1 VPDRRRTPAPP
12 LSPDVLTA
20 SARVIQANQGS
31 GADRLF
37 QYESWQAEAWQSYDT
52 LGEFQYAV
60 EWLAN
65 AMSRVRLTAAE
76 LVPGGDEPQPLT
88 EGPAATLVEQLGG
101 GIAGHAALMKSLAL
115 QLSVPGEGW
124 LVAERADP
132 RIPLDQAD
140 WSVKSTEEIRPNR
153 SKDGAKYE
161 VRVDDNAWRSLHP
174 ESLPVRIWEPHPRWS
189 WKATSAAK
197 AAIPI
202 MRTIE
207 LLNRRI
213 IATLVSRLAMNG
225 LLLIPQE
232 HTINTP
238 AQYQDAADPFVE
250 MLIDIA
256 GKNIR
261 EPGAA
266 TASIPIPIKFAG
278 DGIEKWKHLTF
289 GDGVDKELIDE
300 REKELGRLAT
310 TLNIPAEVLKG
321 IGATNHWCVDDATE
335 ILTRS
340 GWVTH
345 DRLAPGDEVLTLNH
359 DTGLSEWQPVGS
371 VNRWDVT
378 DLEMVSIE
386 GRYHSSLTTP
396 NHRWPVL
403 RGSRVA
409 SRERVF
415 ATSDSLAANDFL
427 ITGAPC
433 ADLPTQAKYDDAF
446 VELMAWYFTEGTC
459 ARRRGRTT
467 PRVCIY
473 QSDTANPDNVAR
485 IRRALTALY
494 GPPTDGPLDS
504 GGRRATDETLR
515 RRETEA
521 ALRAEGRTVAEIA
534 ATVGVSKTQVYKDL
548 RIVDGALAPRER
560 ITAPRWTMTTRE
572 GGMTVFRLN
581 AVAGAPFTE
590 IATDRVVP
598 FTFVQDLT
606 ATQLDLFIDTA
617 IRGDGHLM
625 GGRTRLLGQKDPR
638 MLAAFEHAAI
648 LSGRSVTNRANETNG
663 FRRHNAHFVSVR
675 DRTVFRPSK
684 SQPSRPNNNFSEQTY
699 TGVIWCP
706 TTPNQTWLARRAGSV
721 YFTGNTAWQLEESG
735 IKLHISPVAELI
747 VGGLTVGYLQPMLTA
762 AGADLVGPNGGKL
775 IVWYDT
781 SELTARPDK
790 SEKARDAYDRVEVS
804 GAALRRESGLDE
816 ADKPTPDEKR
826 EQLLTL
832 LIKAGNAEAYTAL
845 TGESLTPASPTAGP
859 ESPVPGVRQGPS
871 ESSPS
876 PGTGARTPPPTR
888 DNPPPPPDSASPAA
902 AMAARRT
909 RLGPVFARDVVGA
922 GTGRRS
928 PPYTNGHNGH
938 SRDGPRE

>member
-1 VPDRRRTPAPP
+1 MQ
-12 LSPDVLTA
+12 
-20 SARVIQANQGS
+20 QAQGS
-31 GADRLF
+31 SADRLF
-37 QYESWQAEAWQSYDT
+37 QYESWQTEAWTFLDS

-60 EWLAN
+60 DWLAN
-65 AMSRVRLTAAE
+65 ALSRVRLTAAE
-76 LVPGGDEPQPLT
+76 LVPGGDEPEPL
-88 EGPAATLVEQLGG
+88 EDGAAAALVEQMGG
-101 GIAGHAALMKSLAL
+101 GIAGHAAIMKSLAV

-132 RIPLDQAD
+132 RIPLAQAD
-140 WSVKSTEEIRPNR
+140 WSVKSTDEIRPGR
-153 SKDGAKYE
+153 GKAGGYE
-161 VRVDDNAWRSLHP
+161 IRVDDNRWEPLGQ
-174 ESLPVRIWEPHPRWS
+174 ESLPVRVWNPNPRYS

-202 MRTIE
+202 MRTVE

-238 AQYQDAADPFVE
+238 SVYQDADDPFVA
-250 MLIDIA
+250 MLLDIA

-261 EPGAA
+261 EPGSA

-289 GDGVDKELIDE
+289 GDGVDKELIEE

-310 TLNIPAEVLKG
+310 TLNLPAEVLKG
-321 IGATNHWCVDDATE
+321 IGSTNHWCVDDKTE
-335 ILTRS
+335 ILTEV

-345 DRLAPGDEVLTLNH
+345 DRLAPGDTVLTLNH
-359 DTGLSEWQPVGS
+359 ETGLSEWQPVGA
-371 VNRWDVT
+371 VKRWDVT

-396 NHRWPVL
+396 NHRWPIL
-403 RGSRVA
+403 RGSRIA
-409 SRERVF
+409 SRERMF
-415 ATSDSLAANDFL
+415 TTSDSLAANDFL
-427 ITGAPC
+427 VTGAPC
-433 ADLPTQAKYDDAF
+433 ADLPTQAKFDDAF

-459 ARRRGRTT
+459 ARRPGRTT
-467 PRVCIY
+467 PRVSIY
-473 QSDTANPDNVAR
+473 QSAVANPDNVAR

-521 ALRAEGRTVAEIA
+521 SMRAAGRTVAEIA
-534 ATVGVSKTQVYKDL
+534 VAVGVSKAQVYKDL
-548 RIVDGALAPRER
+548 RIAAGELTPRER
-560 ITAPRWTMTTRE
+560 VTAPRWNMNSSDTSMV
-572 GGMTVFRLN
+572 VFRLN

-590 IATDRVVP
+590 IAPDRVVP
-598 FTFVQDLT
+598 LTFVRDLT
-606 ATQLDLFIDTA
+606 AAQLDLFIDTA
-617 IRGDGHLM
+617 VRGDGHLM

-638 MLAAFEHAAI
+638 MLAAFELAAI

-663 FRRHNAHFVSVR
+663 FTRHNAHYVSVR
-675 DRTVFRPSK
+675 ERTVFRPSR
-684 SQPSRPNNNFSEQTY
+684 SQPSRPNNNFSPQTY

-706 TTPNQTWLARRAGSV
+706 TTQNQTWLARRNGSV

-747 VGGLTVGYLQPMLTA
+747 AGGLTVGYLQPMLKA
-762 AGADLVGPNGGKL
+762 LNADPVGPNGGKL

-790 SEKARDAYDRVEVS
+790 SEKAMQAYDRGEAS
-804 GAALRRESGLDE
+804 GVALRRESGLDE
-816 ADKPTPDEKR
+816 GDKPSKDELR
-826 EQLLTL
+826 EQLLIAL
-832 LIKAGNAEAYTAL
+832 VQAGNAEAYTAL
-845 TGESLTPASPTAGP
+845 TGESLTPSQPGAG
-859 ESPVPGVRQGPS
+859 SQVPVPGGRQPSGPGGATGDAP
-871 ESSPS
+871 SPDVPAPT

-888 DNPPPPPDSASPAA
+888 DVAPPPPGPDTPAA
-902 AMAARRT
+902 AMQALRT
-909 RLGPVFARDVVGA
+909 RLGPVLSRQVV

-928 PPYTNGHNGH
+928 PPPYVNGHNGH
-938 SRDGPRE
+938 SRDGPKER